1 MLTAGVVGEDGF
13 EPSKSVTTDLQCKKA
28 VYSCGSIGRNAQ
40 INTITESLEIT

>member
-28 VYSCGSIGRNAQ
+28 VYSCGYIGRNAQ